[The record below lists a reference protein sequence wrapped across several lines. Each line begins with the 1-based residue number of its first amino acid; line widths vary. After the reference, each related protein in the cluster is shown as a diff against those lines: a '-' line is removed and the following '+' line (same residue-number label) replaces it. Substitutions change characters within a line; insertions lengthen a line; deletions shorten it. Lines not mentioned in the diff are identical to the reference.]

1 MKIETMIFAIVG
13 VFFLPVAI
21 VYGFLVDWKE
31 WVGILALLLC
41 FGLGIMIS
49 SYLMLTGRRVGMRPE
64 DREDAEIHEG
74 AGEQGHFSPWSW
86 WPLVLGAS
94 AAISFLGVAVGWWIL
109 FIGAGIAL
117 VALVG
122 WVFEYSR
129 GDHAH

>member
-13 VFFLPVAI
+13 LFFLPVSI
-21 VYGFLVDWKE
+21 VYGFLTHWTE
-31 WVGILALLLC
+31 WVGVLALLLC

-49 SYLMLTGRRVGMRPE
+49 SYLMLTGRRVGLRPE

-109 FIGAGIAL
+109 FIGAGLAL

-129 GDHAH
+129 GDHEH

>member
-21 VYGFLVDWKE
+21 VYGFLVEWKE

-49 SYLMLTGRRVGMRPE
+49 SYLMLTGRRVGLRPE
-64 DREDAEIHEG
+64 DRDDAEIHEG